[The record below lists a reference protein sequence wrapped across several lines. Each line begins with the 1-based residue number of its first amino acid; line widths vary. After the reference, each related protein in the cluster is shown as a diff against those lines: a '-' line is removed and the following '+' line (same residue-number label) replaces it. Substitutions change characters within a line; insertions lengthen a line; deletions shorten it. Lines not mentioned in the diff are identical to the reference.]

1 MEAIKLH
8 LEKFRRL
15 SPPDDELKTLLL
27 TAIKEELGATLDKK
41 AISFQGL
48 TVFLRAPAALKAEI
62 YLHQEAILERLH
74 HLASQTNLEKL
85 I

>member
-15 SPPDDELKTLLL
+15 RPPDDELKTFLLA
-27 TAIKEELGATLDKK
+27 AIKEELGATLNKK
-41 AISFQGL
+41 AISFQGR
-48 TVFLRAPAALKAEI
+48 TVFLRAPSALKAEV